1 MKGLN
6 SFIATMIFY
15 IVLSYVLMPLVFFY
29 FVEKTLMSAGNGF
42 VVGSILSLL
51 LWFSFRSSV
60 LA

>member
-15 IVLSYVLMPLVFFY
+15 IVLSYVLMPLAFFY

-42 VVGSILSLL
+42 VAGSILSVL
-51 LWFSFRSSV
+51 LWFSFRSSITS
-60 LA
+60 

>member
-42 VVGSILSLL
+42 VTGSILSVL

-60 LA
+60 TS

>member
-15 IVLSYVLMPLVFFY
+15 IVLSYVLMPLFFFY
-29 FVEKTLMSAGNGF
+29 FVEKTLIAAGNGF
-42 VVGSILSLL
+42 IAGSILSIL
-51 LWFSFRSSV
+51 LWLSFRSSV

>member
-29 FVEKTLMSAGNGF
+29 FVEKSRREKTMGGRRKGNDMDALVELF
-42 VVGSILSLL
+42 L
-51 LWFSFRSSV
+51 
-60 LA
+60 